1 MDSPP
6 DESEIFV
13 LDAFTVTADTDLGYV
28 AVDSLAGGRI
38 NTPIRLTPSA
48 MSSLTA
54 EFIQDVAVND
64 VRESLRWTIN
74 ATPADPTAGKSSPF
88 NAWDYNFRGA
98 GQNLQGGSGPT

>member
-38 NTPIRLTPSA
+38 NTPIR
-48 MSSLTA
+48 
-54 EFIQDVAVND
+54 FIQDVAVND